1 MGVEAMQIMN
11 IVKSLPLSEKIYIIE
26 LISKD
31 LRTQTIELEKAAEK
45 RKKAAQL
52 LLDDYQ
58 NEKELTTFTSLD
70 QEDFYEAK

>member
-31 LRTQTIELEKAAEK
+31 LRTQTIEIEKEAEK

-70 QEDFYEAK
+70 QEEFYEAK